1 MSTMYI
7 SEYPDAG
14 YASSGS
20 SLGVEPALADQA
32 VSFTG
37 TPGAS
42 AAFKNNTKLVR
53 IHVDGIAS
61 ILFGTAPT
69 AATTN
74 KRMAASTT
82 EYFLVPP
89 GAAFKVSAIT
99 NT

>member
-7 SEYPDAG
+7 SEYADAG
-14 YASSGS
+14 YGSNGS
-20 SLGVEPALADQA
+20 SLGAEPSVADQA
-32 VSFTG
+32 VTFTG

-53 IHVDGIAS
+53 IQVDGIAS

-74 KRMAASTT
+74 KRMTAGQT
-82 EYFLVPP
+82 EYFMVPV
-89 GAAFKVSAIT
+89 GAAYKVSAIT